1 MNGLYHYTARVTS
14 PCGAVVTHLVG
25 GKTAGCALTV
35 LRRSLRGAWTRIE
48 VGTGEGAAFIAF
60 AEVSK

>member
-1 MNGLYHYTARVTS
+1 MTRYAYTARVTA

-25 GKTAGCALTV
+25 GSTAGCALTN

-48 VGTGEGAAFIAF
+48 VGTGEGDSFVAF

>member
-1 MNGLYHYTARVTS
+1 MSARFNYTARVLTPS
-14 PCGAVVTHLVG
+14 GATVTHLVG

-48 VGTGEGAAFIAF
+48 VGTGEGERFVRLAGV
-60 AEVSK
+60 ER